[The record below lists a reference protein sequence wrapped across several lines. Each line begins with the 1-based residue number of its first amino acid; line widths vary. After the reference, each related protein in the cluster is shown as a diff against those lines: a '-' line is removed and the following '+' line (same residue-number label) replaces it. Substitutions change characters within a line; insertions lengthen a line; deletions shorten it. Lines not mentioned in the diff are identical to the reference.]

1 MKRFVLAAFIACI
14 PSLVI
19 AADLPLYKA
28 APPPAG
34 YNWTGFY
41 VGGNVGYSIGRNR
54 TTSSVARA
62 DDSDRNFLLG
72 IFTLSP
78 AGAAAGF
85 QVGYNRQI
93 GAWVIGVEA
102 DWQWSGQK
110 DSACYVL
117 CVTSPGNPFSLT
129 LEQRMKW
136 FGTARGRIGYTWDR
150 ALWYVTAGGAWA
162 KINDDFTLFQA
173 AFPQMTETA
182 SASRTKAG
190 VVIGGGVETALAGG
204 WTAKL
209 EYLFINFGNV
219 TNDFSTP
226 ALAAAGGT
234 SFPVSG
240 DIRDH
245 VVRVGLNYQFGRAS
259 PVIANT
265 GSPANGIQPANLI
278 RYF

>member
-1 MKRFVLAAFIACI
+1 MKRFALAAFIACL

-19 AADLPLYKA
+19 AADLPIYK
-28 APPPAG
+28 APPPSAG
-34 YNWTGFY
+34 YDWTGFY
-41 VGGNVGYSIGRNR
+41 VGGNVGYSIGRTR
-54 TTSSVARA
+54 TTSSIARA
-62 DDSDRNFLLG
+62 NDPDRNFLLG

-110 DSACYVL
+110 DSACHVL

-136 FGTARGRIGYTWDR
+136 FGTARGRIGYAWDR

-162 KINDDFTLFQA
+162 RIDDDFTLFQA
-173 AFPQMTETA
+173 APQMTEIA
-182 SASRTKAG
+182 SASHTKAG
-190 VVIGGGVETALAGG
+190 WVIGGGVETGLAAG
-204 WTAKL
+204 WSAKL
-209 EYLFINFGNV
+209 EYLFMNFGNV

-226 ALAAAGGT
+226 ELAAAGGT
-234 SFPVSG
+234 SFPTSS
-240 DIRDH
+240 DIRNH
-245 VVRVGLNYQFGRAS
+245 AVRFGLNYRFGQAS
-259 PVIANT
+259 PVA
-265 GSPANGIQPANLI
+265 AK
-278 RYF
+278 Y